1 MIAIKNILVATDFG
15 EAADSALSY
24 GRELAVRFSATL
36 HVLNVIENF
45 YVTTFGAETYSAF
58 VPELQHELEN
68 AARKRLD
75 ETLIDSDGSGPQT
88 RPAVMTSGSPAY
100 AIVDYARE
108 YDIAL
113 IVMGT
118 HGRGALAQLMMG
130 SVAERV
136 VRIAPCPVLT
146 VRHPEH
152 EFVQPDTLL
161 VVARA

>member
-24 GRELAVRFSATL
+24 GRELAGRFGATL
-36 HVLNVIENF
+36 HVLNVVENF
-45 YVTTFGAETYSAF
+45 YVTTFGAETYTAF
-58 VPELQHELEN
+58 VPDMQRELEN
-68 AARKRLD
+68 AARNRLD
-75 ETLIDSDGSGPQT
+75 EMLIDSDGSGPAT
-88 RPAVMTSGSPAY
+88 NGVVITSGSAEY
-100 AIVDYARE
+100 AIVDYASE
-108 YDIAL
+108 NSIDL

-118 HGRGALAQLMMG
+118 HGRGALAHLMMG

-152 EFVQPDTLL
+152 EFVTPDAL
-161 VVARA
+161 VATTRA